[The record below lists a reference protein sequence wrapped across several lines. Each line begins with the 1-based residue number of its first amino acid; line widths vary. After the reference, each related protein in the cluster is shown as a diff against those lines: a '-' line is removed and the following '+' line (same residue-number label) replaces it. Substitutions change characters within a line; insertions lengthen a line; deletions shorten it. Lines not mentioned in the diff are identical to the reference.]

1 MDPDSLVRAWF
12 HEVWDEGLE
21 EAIDR
26 LMAHDAI
33 VHGLGGGSIRG
44 PKEFKPFFHSM
55 RNALGDLEVKVERT
69 IVQGDTVVA
78 HCHVVAR
85 HVGETLGGP
94 GGPETGKTVDFYGIT
109 IARVVGGKLV
119 EGWNVFDFLR
129 MYQQMGWVKE
139 PVLP

>member
-1 MDPDSLVRAWF
+1 M
-12 HEVWDEGLE
+12 
-21 EAIDR
+21 
-26 LMAHDAI
+26 
-33 VHGLGGGSIRG
+33 
-44 PKEFKPFFHSM
+44 
-55 RNALGDLEVKVERT
+55 ERT
-69 IVQGDTVVA
+69 IVQGDTVAA

-94 GGPETGKTVDFYGIT
+94 ATGKTVDFYGIT

-139 PVLP
+139 PVAP

>member
-12 HEVWDEGLE
+12 REVWDEGRE

-26 LMAHDAI
+26 LMAPDAL
-33 VHGLGGGSIRG
+33 VHGLGEAPIRG
-44 PKEFKPFFHSM
+44 PKEFKPFFHTM
-55 RNALGDLEVKVERT
+55 RNALGDLEVHVTRT
-69 IVQGDTVVA
+69 VVQGDTVAA

-85 HVGETLGGP
+85 HVGDALGAAA
-94 GGPETGKTVDFYGIT
+94 TGKSVDFDGIT
-109 IARVVGGKLV
+109 IARVEDGKLV

-129 MYQQMGWVKE
+129 MYQQLGWVKE